1 MSTFMLIVLFV
12 NARIVLGRSASHV
25 IFNPEEGKADE
36 EFNDLFVVV
45 ALIGMA
51 GCCCCFVIR
60 LLFCYIRLLF
70 CYISNISKSNVV
82 KLPNLSSVV

>member
-1 MSTFMLIVLFV
+1 MLIVLFV

-25 IFNPEEGKADE
+25 IFNPDDGKADE
-36 EFNDLFVVV
+36 DFNELFVVV

-51 GCCCCFVIR
+51 GCCCFVTLGCCFVT
-60 LLFCYIRLLF
+60 LELLF
-70 CYISNISKSNVV
+70 CYISMLSKFNVV

>member
-1 MSTFMLIVLFV
+1 MSTFVLFVLFV
-12 NARIVLGRSASHV
+12 NERIVLGRSASHV

-51 GCCCCFVIR
+51 GCCCCFVT
-60 LLFCYIRLLF
+60 LGCCFVTL
-70 CYISNISKSNVV
+70 VV
-82 KLPNLSSVV
+82 SPNLM